1 MTAFNTAGRSQAT
14 EYSFATPPTLPGAF
28 TRTILF
34 CPTGSLFADCDLQQ
48 GLKITGKTILSTK
61 GLNWPNCAVA
71 CFDNSECNFWT
82 HRQNS
87 EGKNLCVL
95 KSSASEKGG
104 KRESGSISG
113 PKACGKFGEDVL
125 SSANLVHVNKI
136 STTSKLPQEIEDE
149 KLTSEAEDL
158 YHNSTGRKK
167 TKQ

>member
-1 MTAFNTAGRSQAT
+1 MQ
-14 EYSFATPPTLPGAF
+14 E
-28 TRTILF
+28 
-34 CPTGSLFADCDLQQ
+34 
-48 GLKITGKTILSTK
+48 GLKITGKTILSTED
-61 GLNWPNCAVA
+61 LNWPSCAVA

-113 PKACGKFGEDVL
+113 QKACGKFGVDVL

-136 STTSKLPQEIEDE
+136 STARISSQEIGDE
-149 KLTSEAEDL
+149 KLTIESEDFD
-158 YHNSTGRKK
+158 YNSTGRKK
-167 TKQ
+167 TL